1 VGFDAVFR
9 AEMQVILGVDLP
21 EGAAAAALDDTDTDL
36 SALCLSGGGIRSA
49 TFALGVM
56 QGLARFDLL
65 RHFHYLS
72 SVSGGGYIASW
83 LSAWRHRVSDDVVF
97 KALNISM
104 TTGEEAPELTG
115 IRADSNYLTPRLGLL
130 SADTWTVVA
139 LYIRNLLLNWLL
151 FVPFFMGCFM
161 FPRLCVAIL
170 SYVSSV
176 AHFPGLFHELRLAGA
191 AFTTFGLACSI
202 YGRFCRQG
210 QWLTDARFR
219 LLALLP
225 LVTSGALFTIAAV
238 AESASTDAPS
248 MLALSADNLGTGAAW
263 GAAVYFLAWLVGRS
277 LSLPVVDPTEKQ
289 IEPLDVAF
297 WTLCGALV
305 GVLSTMGMIAI
316 ASGILSS
323 DSVDATRAS
332 VILGLSGFVLAYLI
346 GELFYVGLASFSR
359 KGDMDREWLARSSG
373 WLSAVAV
380 GWALFSVVSL
390 YAPDALSYGW
400 NGLVAAVAGGASGIV
415 TLVLGSSGLTAA
427 TKAAQTLKSVPLMR
441 LAGAAA
447 VIFAILIASLLAL
460 LDRQLESV
468 LLDHDF
474 PFLRT
479 PVEIDVCLLI
489 VLIGIAV
496 LLSTCI
502 NVNRFSMHALYANRL
517 IRAFLGSARVGDRQP
532 DPFTGFEP
540 QVAGDK
546 LFHVINAT
554 LNVVSSEN
562 RAWQERKAEP
572 FTMSRLYCGNPYVRY
587 RRTATYGGKD
597 KGGLTLGTAMAI
609 SGAAVS
615 PNQGYNSSP
624 LIGFLLMLFNVRL
637 GWWLGSPKTAAYSL
651 EGPRLSLSPALR
663 ELAGDTTD
671 DSQWIYLSDGGHFE
685 NLGLYEMVRRRCR
698 TIVVSD
704 AGCDPTCSF
713 EDLGNAVRKIYI
725 DFGVSIE
732 FAPLEIQPRQSPPV
746 PGLRFAIGSIKYPGS
761 TRLGWLLY
769 LKPTY
774 QGTERADV
782 RSYATGHP
790 TFPHEST
797 TDQWFSES
805 QLESYRALGA
815 SITEYICSGGAGVEA
830 GAMPE
835 PLTLEGLRKVV
846 TDLLSTHFPPPP
858 PGS

>member
-1 VGFDAVFR
+1 MSVATGRTGESQSTDQDVGFDAVFR

-21 EGAAAAALDDTDTDL
+21 EGTAAAAVDDTDTEL

-104 TTGEEAPELTG
+104 RTGQEAPELTG
-115 IRADSNYLTPRLGLL
+115 IRADSNYLTPQLGLL

-161 FPRLCVAIL
+161 FPRICVAVL
-170 SYVSSV
+170 SYVASV

-225 LVTSGALFTIAAV
+225 LVASGALFTIAAV

-248 MLALSADNLGTGAAW
+248 MLAFSAGNLGTGAAW
-263 GAAVYFLAWLVGRS
+263 GAAIYFLAWLIGRVS
-277 LSLPVVDPTEKQ
+277 SLPVVDPTERQ

-323 DSVDATRAS
+323 DSMDATRAS
-332 VILGLSGFVLAYLI
+332 VILGLSGFVLAYLV

-400 NGLVAAVAGGASGIV
+400 NGLVAAVAGGASGLV

-479 PVEIDVCLLI
+479 PVEIDVCLMI

-496 LLSTCI
+496 LLST
-502 NVNRFSMHALYANRL
+502 
-517 IRAFLGSARVGDRQP
+517 
-532 DPFTGFEP
+532 
-540 QVAGDK
+540 
-546 LFHVINAT
+546 
-554 LNVVSSEN
+554 
-562 RAWQERKAEP
+562 
-572 FTMSRLYCGNPYVRY
+572 
-587 RRTATYGGKD
+587 
-597 KGGLTLGTAMAI
+597 
-609 SGAAVS
+609 
-615 PNQGYNSSP
+615 
-624 LIGFLLMLFNVRL
+624 
-637 GWWLGSPKTAAYSL
+637 
-651 EGPRLSLSPALR
+651 
-663 ELAGDTTD
+663 
-671 DSQWIYLSDGGHFE
+671 
-685 NLGLYEMVRRRCR
+685 
-698 TIVVSD
+698 
-704 AGCDPTCSF
+704 
-713 EDLGNAVRKIYI
+713 
-725 DFGVSIE
+725 
-732 FAPLEIQPRQSPPV
+732 
-746 PGLRFAIGSIKYPGS
+746 
-761 TRLGWLLY
+761 
-769 LKPTY
+769 
-774 QGTERADV
+774 
-782 RSYATGHP
+782 
-790 TFPHEST
+790 
-797 TDQWFSES
+797 
-805 QLESYRALGA
+805 
-815 SITEYICSGGAGVEA
+815 
-830 GAMPE
+830 
-835 PLTLEGLRKVV
+835 
-846 TDLLSTHFPPPP
+846 
-858 PGS
+858 